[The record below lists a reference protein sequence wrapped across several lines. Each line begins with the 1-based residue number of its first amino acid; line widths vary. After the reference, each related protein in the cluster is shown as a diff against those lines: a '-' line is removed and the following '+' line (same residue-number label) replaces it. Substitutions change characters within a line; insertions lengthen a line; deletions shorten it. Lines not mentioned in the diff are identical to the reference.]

1 MKKHL
6 IALAVAAA
14 VAAPAAMA
22 DTTLYG
28 LAHVSVDYID
38 NGATNGD
45 SSNVNIQSGSS
56 RLGVK
61 GAEKLSSG
69 LSAIYQMEF
78 TVDMA
83 DSTTLGARN
92 QFVGLTGGFG
102 TLVAGRHDTPMKLT
116 TAKYDLFG
124 DQIGDNGNA
133 ALYDLRLPNVVAYML
148 PKMGGFNGAVAY
160 VADALGTVNN
170 DNNERQAY
178 NIALGYEHKMFT
190 VDAAYQ
196 SIKNIAGGANDTGD
210 DFNSWVVGAGVKF
223 AGLKLNALY
232 QGAER
237 NLPDEGG
244 FLADE
249 SVYGLGA
256 AYTFG
261 KNTVK
266 GQYYAQ
272 DKADRAMFAVGY
284 DYAMSKQTTVYA
296 AYAAGED
303 GLTVTRD
310 GHGGAAG
317 QCVFNQDCSAFS
329 MGMKHKF

>member
-28 LAHVSVDYID
+28 LANLSLDYID
-38 NGATNGD
+38 NGVD
-45 SSNVNIQSGSS
+45 SDMNVASGSS

-61 GAEKLSSG
+61 GTEKLSGG
-69 LSAIYQMEF
+69 LSAVYQMEF
-78 TVDMA
+78 GVDMA

-102 TLVAGRHDTPMKLT
+102 TLVMGRHDTPLKMT
-116 TAKYDLFG
+116 IGKYDLFG

-133 ALYDLRLPNVVAYML
+133 TTLSTKVQNLRAPNVVAYML

-160 VADALGTVNN
+160 VADPTGDNSDNN
-170 DNNERQAY
+170 DLQAY
-178 NIALGYEHKMFT
+178 NIQLGYEHKMFSI
-190 VDAAYQ
+190 DGAYQ
-196 SIKNIAGGANDTGD
+196 NVNVAVGD
-210 DFNSWVVGAGVKF
+210 DIITYALGAGVKF
-223 AGLKLNALY
+223 GGFKVNALY
-232 QGAER
+232 LNENDAG
-237 NLPDEGG
+237 
-244 FLADE
+244 ADE

-272 DKADRAMFAVGY
+272 DEADRAMFALGY
-284 DYAMSKQTTVYA
+284 DFAMSKQTTLFA
-296 AYAAGED
+296 AYASGEKALSVW
-303 GLTVTRD
+303 GD
-310 GHGGAAG
+310 GHGGKTSTHSG
-317 QCVFNQDCSAFS
+317 EDTSAFS
-329 MGMKHKF
+329 VGIKHKF